1 MNKSLLK
8 CNLIWLLLTS
18 IIGFTGMAT
27 LKPDITKE
35 WLTKNT
41 SGFVDMFNLRSG
53 PKTTKESYIK
63 RDRAYDETSAFEEA
77 Q

>member
-8 CNLIWLLLTS
+8 CNFIWLSLTI

-27 LKPDITKE
+27 FKPDKTKE

-41 SGFVDMFNLRSG
+41 SGFVDMFNLRSE

-63 RDRAYDETSAFEEA
+63 RDRTYDETSVFEEA